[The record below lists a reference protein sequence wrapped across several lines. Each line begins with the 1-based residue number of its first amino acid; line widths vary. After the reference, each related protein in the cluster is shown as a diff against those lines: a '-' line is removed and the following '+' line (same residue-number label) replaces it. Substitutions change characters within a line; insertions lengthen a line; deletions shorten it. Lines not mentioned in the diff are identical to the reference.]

1 MTHQI
6 IENPI
11 YIPLNR
17 REIKD
22 IEVQI
27 CDDTGELVPFDSGK
41 SLMMLHF
48 KKL

>member
-1 MTHQI
+1 MPTTEYVKMMRQI

-22 IEVQI
+22 IEV
-27 CDDTGELVPFDSGK
+27 
-41 SLMMLHF
+41 
-48 KKL
+48 